1 MQQIERVYWVLYL
14 AGVRMVGKKPAVHS
28 MLRYK
33 LSGGVLLEDS
43 FVSFNN
49 SEHDLAGVY
58 HGVDQAK
65 SLLVLAVEVHADVP
79 DTRLQELL

>member
-1 MQQIERVYWVLYL
+1 M
-14 AGVRMVGKKPAVHS
+14 
-28 MLRYK
+28 
-33 LSGGVLLEDS
+33 LEDS

-65 SLLVLAVEVHADVP
+65 PLLVLAVEVHADVT